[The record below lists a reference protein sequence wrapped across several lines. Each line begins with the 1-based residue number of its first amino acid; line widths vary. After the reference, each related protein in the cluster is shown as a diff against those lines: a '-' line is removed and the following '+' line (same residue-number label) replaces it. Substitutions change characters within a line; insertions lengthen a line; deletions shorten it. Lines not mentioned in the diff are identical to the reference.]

1 MNKKIKI
8 LLIAILS
15 VVFLTSI
22 IVGTILIVNSNN
34 DDTTE
39 EKIYELITSIDE
51 TEQTFTYKVTIN
63 EPAENANLVLLK
75 YKKGDQEN
83 EIELN
88 YNEEKQYYFVDFA
101 KKNIEQILTNVQ
113 IKYCDKWYDC
123 KDIQID
129 IRKFDSIYTQI
140 TLNSKV
146 LYDGCFL
153 SIDMSK
159 PYAFTAEVYLNDK
172 FIDTFELNDK
182 IGFSLPYEDTWL
194 DENIVTLKNIEFYTE
209 GVYADN
215 LIENKFKIFTES
227 SLLYCDTDK
236 NEIYY
241 FEDEILIN
249 LQIEKTMNFST
260 EKVIINNKEYDITNL
275 KIEGNAESF
284 DVSLKTADLEI
295 NEENQYIIQ
304 VDKVIFAKGTLEINK
319 SLQVEILEEK
329 ITSEIYVQNEYYL
342 EGEERKFEIYL
353 HNPYSLTIEK
363 IIVNNEEKEIFDN
376 ENYIVY
382 SITNTKTTEIMLE
395 KVIFSYEEKQY
406 ELELNTK
413 KSIIEIIMPTTF
425 EIKEDILTV
434 ENDKYI
440 KINFDKTVE
449 NKEIIVSYYLDG
461 NAFERKTTLSEDKT
475 SALLNVTEEVF
486 EIKEYN
492 FVLNYIDIRENNVSK
507 LLYDSEIDYYTLINY
522 SGVKSIEFYPM
533 NGETGEIEL
542 SVKQDE
548 NLILKEITFKV
559 LDDEGTTI
567 VEDWFVTVNYNSETN
582 TYSIT
587 SPYETARVKIT
598 SITYELDGLTYY
610 SELPLKEEIILI

>member
-101 KKNIEQILTNVQ
+101 KENIEQILTNVQ

-425 EIKEDILTV
+425 EIKEDILTI

-461 NAFERKTTLSEDKT
+461 NAFERKTTLSEYKT

-567 VEDWFVTVNYNSETN
+567 IEDWFVTVNYNSETN

-598 SITYELDGLTYY
+598 SITYELNGLTYY